1 MTVTGHTFAIVDL
14 AGFTALTETH
24 GDTEAADIATRFAE
38 IARGNLAR
46 GDVLVKTI
54 GDAVLLA
61 SPNPSRG
68 IALVTRLLA
77 DCAEL
82 DKFLAA
88 RSGMH
93 HGPAAERA
101 GDYFGNAVNLTAR
114 LAGHASGGQ
123 VLATTQV
130 AQAALEMGVT
140 TVSLGPAQFKNLTS
154 AIEVHSLELGLSPTV
169 TQSVDPVCRM
179 LLKVT
184 SATGR
189 LRHGDVNYYFC
200 SLACANSFSA
210 DPGRYLTV

>member
-1 MTVTGHTFAIVDL
+1 MTAAEHTFAMVDL
-14 AGFTALTETH
+14 AGFTALTEIH
-24 GDTEAADIATRFAE
+24 GDAEAADIATRFAE
-38 IARGNLAR
+38 MARDNLAK

-61 SPNPSRG
+61 SPDPSSG

-77 DCAEL
+77 DCAAL

-114 LAGHASGGQ
+114 LAGHARGGQ
-123 VLATTQV
+123 VLATTRV
-130 AQAALEMGVT
+130 ARAAQDSGVM
-140 TVSLGPAQFKNLTS
+140 TVNLGPAQFKNLIN
-154 AIEVHSLELGLSPTV
+154 AIEIHALELGPDPHV

-179 LLKVT
+179 LLEAT
-184 SATGR
+184 TATGR
-189 LRHGDVNYYFC
+189 LRHRDVDYYFC
-200 SLACANSFSA
+200 SLPCANAFAA
-210 DPGRYLTV
+210 DPNRYLTS